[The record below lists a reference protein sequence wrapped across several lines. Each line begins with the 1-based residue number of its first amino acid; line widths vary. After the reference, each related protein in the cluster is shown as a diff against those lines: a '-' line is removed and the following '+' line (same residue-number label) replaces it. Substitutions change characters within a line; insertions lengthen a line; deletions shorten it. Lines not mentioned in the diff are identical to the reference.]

1 MSFAISIIG
10 CIFGCRISN
19 APNYEYQA
27 QHHFCIGEPEK
38 ERCANRRERT
48 HPYACHLCQPTHR
61 VYNGLPHRCS
71 QMGFRQAASKER
83 VYQQIKAKCI

>member
-48 HPYACHLCQPTHR
+48 YIRMCVIFASHAP
-61 VYNGLPHRCS
+61 VYNGLPD
-71 QMGFRQAASKER
+71 
-83 VYQQIKAKCI
+83 